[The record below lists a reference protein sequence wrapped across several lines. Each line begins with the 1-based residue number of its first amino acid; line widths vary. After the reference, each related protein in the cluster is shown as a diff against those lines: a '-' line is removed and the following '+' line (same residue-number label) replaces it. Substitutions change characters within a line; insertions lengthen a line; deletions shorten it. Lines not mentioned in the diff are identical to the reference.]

1 MKQPK
6 TTPKD
11 TVDALRLLARHRLIE
26 HGDSEDIKTSLQG
39 VAAIYLGL
47 KRAGETDLE
56 FPEWYETADLAEMN
70 DDEEDEESSDP
81 TE

>member
-1 MKQPK
+1 MKTK

-26 HGDSEDIKTSLQG
+26 HGDSEDIKASLQG

-56 FPEWYETADLAEMN
+56 FPEWYETADLSELM
-70 DDEEDEESSDP
+70 DEDGEDEQTADP